1 MGFTCKKRSREDGL
15 LATERGDC
23 GSDAWDAVSRSYT
36 QIHNRMVS
44 QMRAVLIATTIIVF
58 IFSAAS
64 GVCFRTIIDTKL
76 NEKFNHIVAA
86 SLVKKSIVQL
96 GEESI

>member
-1 MGFTCKKRSREDGL
+1 
-15 LATERGDC
+15 
-23 GSDAWDAVSRSYT
+23 
-36 QIHNRMVS
+36 
-44 QMRAVLIATTIIVF
+44 MRAVLIATTIIVF